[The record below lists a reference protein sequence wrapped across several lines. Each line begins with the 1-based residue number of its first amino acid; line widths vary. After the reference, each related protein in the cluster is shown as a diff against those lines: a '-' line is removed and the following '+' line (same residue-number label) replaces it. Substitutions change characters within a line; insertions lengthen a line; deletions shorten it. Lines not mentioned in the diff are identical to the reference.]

1 MDNREGEK
9 KNRGEKTTKKC
20 VYICKRNAKKPLR
33 YKSLSN
39 WMVTGID
46 VVLNGDTEAATKN
59 VELRVARNLRKKSH
73 SRSVRNRCSFF
84 FFFFSLLHFSFPCS
98 SKY

>member
-1 MDNREGEK
+1 MDNRDGK
-9 KNRGEKTTKKC
+9 KTGGKETTKKC
-20 VYICKRNAKKPLR
+20 VYICKRNAKNPLR

-84 FFFFSLLHFSFPCS
+84 FLLLLSSSFLFSLQQ
-98 SKY
+98 